1 MSRNIKKIIQLIS
14 LFVAGVCSFTL
25 FSMTGFFKRAVIG
38 QDGENTYILSDSTV
52 SVTYGEKDTRG
63 VAGAKV
69 TLTNFPDKNKVSFD
83 YGNYLKKDNLADGF
97 LEISF
102 SPDSPNVQEFDYLF
116 VTLTDAADDSQ
127 KLVWAVAPQ
136 PEICGWWNS
145 WTAAW
150 VSYTDMLEPWTS
162 VKYTYN
168 AGLKVSG
175 TDQHIMGR
183 NNSFIAPTHQYYT
196 GPYMEVGFNLG
207 KKAVYFVPQE
217 SGAIMN
223 SLTFKLSNSLAQING
238 NTIADLTDTDY
249 LTESGKQ
256 LINTP
261 YEELYKEETFT
272 KLFSSGFCKLSVQF
286 VGVNSESI
294 SCHIKKIGNQILGE
308 NEIINASP
316 FITIKKDTEAV
327 LGYDYKLPDVK
338 ILDMREGDI
347 SNRVR
352 YSVID
357 AEGNDVAINSGE
369 VLFNSE
375 GVYEME
381 ISVSLEDGTTFSE
394 KSDIVCYADMPITDF
409 HISASFED
417 EYKTGDTVPIPY
429 VFAEN
434 NLSTQIDGRVD
445 VICVIQNNGSTQS
458 VFDSDK
464 TNYYTLK
471 EAGDYTVAYL
481 FRNAYGIV
489 NSTTYNFL
497 VSESIGISPEYLPVS
512 FTSGAKCSVAD
523 FEPVDYVNATSANEI
538 YRAIYINGEQ
548 IYVAKGETVISG
560 SLSFVKNIS
569 EISAELTYK
578 AGFDIN
584 NLIYEKTF
592 IIPVI
597 QTNYADDYIILSQ
610 NGVYNRDGI
619 ETVNSRTEL
628 IFSVSD
634 DTVFTLPQRLF
645 ADELKFSFDVKSEYN
660 QFGYLSVILRDFKDA
675 NKNIQLSIYKNN
687 EISSLLYI
695 NGVYSGEIDGS
706 FVNDSNY
713 FEWRFDSKKNIFVNN
728 FDRAITSKIK
738 RWSDGTEFNGF
749 TDGSCVLSFE
759 MKDVQGTSRFAL
771 KKVNNQPFYI
781 TEINGRKQ
789 RFNDI
794 YAPIIK
800 VSEVINTEL
809 SYGER
814 INIPKAEALDV
825 LSANTL
831 LEVSVSSPSGET
843 LYTGNAK
850 DNVMLFANQYG
861 NWTIKYMSHDGNDLF
876 SVEDIYILKVDDVIP
891 PAIYVSET
899 LPTKLSVNSEL
910 IMPIATV
917 FDNRTQN
924 CKYYIIV
931 ISPNGKRVVCS
942 DRKYKFTS
950 KGVYI
955 ISYYTFDDY
964 MNVALVNYEIEIL

>member
-1 MSRNIKKIIQLIS
+1 MSRNTKKYIQLIS
-14 LFVAGVCSFTL
+14 LFVAGLCCFAL
-25 FSMTGFFKRAVIG
+25 FFMTDLFKSPVMA
-38 QDGENTYILSDSTV
+38 QDGKNAYILSDSTV
-52 SVTYGEKDTRG
+52 SVAYSEQDTRG
-63 VAGAKV
+63 VFGAKV
-69 TLTNFPDKNKVSFD
+69 TLSNFPDKNKVSFD
-83 YGNYLKKDNLADGF
+83 YGNYLKKAELADGF

-102 SPDSPNVQEFDYLF
+102 IPDSPNVHQFDYLF
-116 VTLTDAADDSQ
+116 ITLTDAVDDSQ

-207 KKAVYFVPQE
+207 KKAAYFVPQE

-238 NTIADLTDTDY
+238 NTIADLTDVNF
-249 LTESGKQ
+249 LTESGKH

-272 KLFSSGFCKLSVQF
+272 NLFSSGFCKLSVQF
-286 VGVNSESI
+286 IGVDSESI
-294 SCHIKKIGNQILGE
+294 SCHIKKIGNQVLGK
-308 NEIINASP
+308 NKIANTSP
-316 FITIKKDTEAV
+316 FFAIKQETEAV
-327 LGYDYKLPDVK
+327 LGYDYKLPDVS
-338 ILDMREGDI
+338 IFDIREGDI
-347 SNRVR
+347 SDKVK

-357 AEGNDVAINSGE
+357 AEGNNVDIKSGAAI
-369 VLFNSE
+369 FNSD
-375 GVYEME
+375 GIYEMG
-381 ISVSLEDGTTFSE
+381 ISVSLQDGTTFTE
-394 KSDIVCYADMPITDF
+394 KRDIVCYADMPTTDF
-409 HISASFED
+409 HILASFDD
-417 EYKTGDTVPIPY
+417 EYKTGDILPIPSA
-429 VFAEN
+429 FAEN
-434 NLSTQIDGRVD
+434 RLSTRSDSRVD

-458 VFDSDK
+458 VFNADI
-464 TNYYTLK
+464 TNYYTLS

-481 FRNAYGIV
+481 FKNAYGIV
-489 NSTTYNFL
+489 NSITYNFI
-497 VSESIGISPEYLPVS
+497 VNESVGISPEFLPVS
-512 FTSGAKCSVAD
+512 FTSGEECSVAD
-523 FEPVDYVNATSANEI
+523 FKPIDYVNDTPSNEI
-538 YRAIYINGEQ
+538 YRAIYVNGEQ
-548 IYVAKGETVISG
+548 IYAAKGETVISG

-584 NLIYEKTF
+584 NLVYEKTF

-597 QTNYADDYIILSQ
+597 QTNYADDYIVISQ
-610 NGVYNRDGI
+610 NGVYNRDGV

-628 IFSVSD
+628 IFSVSN
-634 DTVFTLPQRLF
+634 DTMFTLPQRLF
-645 ADELKFSFDVKSEYN
+645 ADDLEFAFDVKSEYN
-660 QFGYLSVILRDFKDA
+660 RFGYLSVILRDFKDA
-675 NKNIQLSIYKNN
+675 NKQINLSIHKNN
-687 EISSLLYI
+687 EFSSLLYI
-695 NGVYSGEIDGS
+695 NNVYSGEIDGS
-706 FVNDSNY
+706 LVNDNNY
-713 FEWRFDSKKNIFVNN
+713 FEWRFDGENNIFVNN
-728 FDRAITSKIK
+728 FGNAITSPIK

-749 TDGSCVLSFE
+749 TDGTCVLSFE
-759 MKDVQGTSRFAL
+759 LKEVQGTSRFAL
-771 KKVNNQPFYI
+771 KKVNNQPFY
-781 TEINGRKQ
+781 TSEINGRRQ

-850 DNVMLFANQYG
+850 DNAILFANQYG
-861 NWTIKYMSHDGNDLF
+861 NWTIKYMAHDGNTLF
-876 SVEDIYILKVDDVIP
+876 SVEDIYLLKVDDVIP
-891 PAIYVSET
+891 PAIYVSGT
-899 LPTKLSVNSEL
+899 LPAKLSLNTEL
-910 IMPIATV
+910 IIPTATV

-931 ISPNGKRVVCS
+931 ISPNGKRDVCS
-942 DRKYKFTS
+942 DGKYRFVS
-950 KGVYI
+950 KGKYI
-955 ISYYTFDDY
+955 ISYYAFDEY
-964 MNVALVNYEIEIL
+964 MNVALVNYEIEII